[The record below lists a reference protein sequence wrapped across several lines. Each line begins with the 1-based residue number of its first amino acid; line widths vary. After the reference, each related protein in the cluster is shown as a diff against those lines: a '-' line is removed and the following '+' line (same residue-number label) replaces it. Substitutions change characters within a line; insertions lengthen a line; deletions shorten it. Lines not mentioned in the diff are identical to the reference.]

1 MFKHELNYG
10 DVYLVPRKTI
20 VDSRK
25 SCDTSVQFGTRR
37 FDMPLYA
44 SNMKSVVDAETCEYF
59 ARHGWFYTM
68 HRFHVDTVGFVRD
81 MQQKGLFASISIG
94 VNDDTLEQ
102 LAALQVAGLTP
113 DYITLDVANA
123 WCVKAERM
131 IRHVKQQFPASFL
144 IGGNVATAEAARELE
159 AWGCDAIKAGIAGG
173 RVCITKNKTGF
184 HRPMISTVRDCAAV
198 VSVPVIADG
207 GIVEHGDVAKALAC
221 GASMVMAGSLF
232 AGYDESAG
240 EIVEIN
246 GKHYKEYFGS
256 ASQFNKGEYKNVE
269 GKKILVEYKGSM
281 ARLLVEL
288 KEDLQS
294 SISYAG
300 GDTLAA
306 LRDVEMI
313 VVAR

>member
-1 MFKHELNYG
+1 MFNTELNYG
-10 DVYLVPRKTI
+10 DVYLLPRKTV

-25 SCDTSVQFGTRR
+25 QCDTSVQFGPRR

-68 HRFHVDTVGFVRD
+68 HRFNMDVVGFVRD
-81 MQQKGLFASISIG
+81 MQAKGLFASISIG

-102 LAALQVAGLTP
+102 LAALQAAGLVP
-113 DYITLDVANA
+113 EYITLDVANA

-131 IRHVKQQFPASFL
+131 IRHVKQQFPGSFL
-144 IGGNVATAEAARELE
+144 IGGNIATADAARELQ

-184 HRPMISTVRDCAAV
+184 HRPMIATVRDCAAAV
-198 VSVPVIADG
+198 TVPVIADG

-300 GDTLAA
+300 GMGLAA

-313 VVAR
+313 VVAC